1 MTCDRVAELIES
13 IASGEMTAAVDVA
26 EHLSACPSCA
36 RSLQAA
42 RTIDGLLRSRP
53 VAAPPAQFTS
63 RVMGRIR
70 RSSWRREQIL
80 DLIFNG
86 AMLAAA
92 ALVVIG
98 LWIALHQTGLSLVSR
113 DAMQMF
119 NSGMLTAAQKVAP
132 SLPLYAAATGLLVV
146 ALGLWWWASD
156 SAAL

>member
-1 MTCDRVAELIES
+1 
-13 IASGEMTAAVDVA
+13 
-26 EHLSACPSCA
+26 
-36 RSLQAA
+36 
-42 RTIDGLLRSRP
+42 
-53 VAAPPAQFTS
+53 
-63 RVMGRIR
+63 MGRIR

-92 ALVVIG
+92 ALVAIG

-113 DAMQMF
+113 DAMQML
-119 NSGMLTAAQKVAP
+119 NSGMLTAAQKVAT